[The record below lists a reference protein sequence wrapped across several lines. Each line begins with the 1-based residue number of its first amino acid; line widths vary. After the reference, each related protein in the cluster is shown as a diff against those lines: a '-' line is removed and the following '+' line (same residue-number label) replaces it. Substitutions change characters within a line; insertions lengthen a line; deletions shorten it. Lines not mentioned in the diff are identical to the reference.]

1 MMRFF
6 HNPKPDVYREYRA
19 GTSRRLWKKQPLKE
33 TRVIALDI
41 ETSGFSLKSDRILS
55 VALFDI
61 TGGRIE
67 MARSRKWIVFQT
79 ETVATSATA
88 IHGILP
94 SETREGTA
102 EKQVL
107 EELLPLLT
115 GAILVGH
122 HIRFDAL
129 MLNKAL
135 LRHFKSGLR
144 NHLIDTASLAMNEL
158 TAFHRSGYANQHPP
172 SLEEVCAQLDLP
184 VVARHTAEG
193 DAFLTAEIFL
203 LLSGRIRKR
212 LKNRRFHRREPQL
225 RDLSTSRFRP

>member
-1 MMRFF
+1 MMPFF
-6 HNPKPDVYREYRA
+6 KKPESEVCRRYRTE
-19 GTSRRLWKKQPLKE
+19 TSGRLWKKAPVKE
-33 TRVIALDI
+33 ARIVALDV
-41 ETSGFSLKSDRILS
+41 ETSGFDLKSDRILS

-61 TGGRIE
+61 TGGQID
-67 MARSRKWIVFQT
+67 MARSRKWLVFQP
-79 ETVATSATA
+79 ETAATSATA
-88 IHGILP
+88 VHGILP
-94 SETREGTA
+94 SETRQGTA

-115 GAILVGH
+115 GAILIGH

-158 TAFHRSGYANQHPP
+158 IAFHRTGYANQRPP
-172 SLEEVCAQLDLP
+172 SLDEVCAQLDLP
-184 VVARHTAEG
+184 VIARHTAEG

-203 LLSGRIRKR
+203 LLYGRIRRR
-212 LKNRRFHRREPQL
+212 LTTRRIRRREPQL
-225 RDLSTSRFRP
+225 RDLPVSRFKS